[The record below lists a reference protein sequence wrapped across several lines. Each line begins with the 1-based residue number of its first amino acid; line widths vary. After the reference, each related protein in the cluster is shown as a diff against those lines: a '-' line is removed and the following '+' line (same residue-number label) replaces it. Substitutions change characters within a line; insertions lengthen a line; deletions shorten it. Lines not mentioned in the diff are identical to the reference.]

1 MTFGFTLVLFCPQDV
16 FLKEFDMSTVFS
28 PSPASV
34 GLDGTAARSGTYRV
48 RRRFDGSRGL
58 ATMLLAAAVAALVVL
73 ADQMIGSWADG
84 HLFLGWV
91 ALWVVIFAGTAMF
104 AGTAR
109 RLAHTTL
116 RSLDSWSRSLAEARA
131 EARLWDLART
141 DPRLKAEL
149 LQARAREAELAE
161 TLSPSPAAANDF
173 SQALS
178 PIGLDSGVS
187 SPALL
192 RRHAQQEMRR
202 HADFL
207 PYL

>member
-1 MTFGFTLVLFCPQDV
+1 
-16 FLKEFDMSTVFS
+16 MSTVFS
-28 PSPASV
+28 PSPSSV
-34 GLDGTAARSGTYRV
+34 GMGPAAEKGAGRA
-48 RRRFDGSRGL
+48 RRFDGSRSL

-91 ALWVVIFAGTAMF
+91 ALWVVIFAGSALF

-109 RLAHTTL
+109 RAAQVTL

-149 LQARAREAELAE
+149 MQARAREAELAE
-161 TLSPSPAAANDF
+161 ALNPSPVVAKDDY
-173 SQALS
+173 SDALA
-178 PIGLDSGVS
+178 PMGLDTGFSA
-187 SPALL
+187 PL
-192 RRHAQQEMRR
+192 RRWAQMEVRR
-202 HADFL
+202 QTGYL

>member
-1 MTFGFTLVLFCPQDV
+1 
-16 FLKEFDMSTVFS
+16 MSTLLSSS
-28 PSPASV
+28 PVALGKSTT
-34 GLDGTAARSGTYRV
+34 GRGKAAA
-48 RRRFDGSRGL
+48 RRFDGSRSL

-73 ADQMIGSWADG
+73 ADQMIGTWADG

-91 ALWVVIFAGTAMF
+91 ALWVVIFAGSALF

-109 RLAHTTL
+109 RLAQATL

-149 LQARAREAELAE
+149 MQARAREADLAE
-161 TLSPSPAAANDF
+161 ELSPAPASDY
-173 SQALS
+173 SDALA
-178 PIGLDSGVS
+178 PLGLESGVAA
-187 SPALL
+187 PI
-192 RRHAQQEMRR
+192 RRWAQVEVRR
-202 HADFL
+202 QMGYL

>member
-1 MTFGFTLVLFCPQDV
+1 
-16 FLKEFDMSTVFS
+16 MSTVFS

-34 GLDGTAARSGTYRV
+34 GITPTSTAADQGTYRV
-48 RRRFDGSRGL
+48 GPRFDGSRSL
-58 ATMLLAAAVAALVVL
+58 AAMLLAAAVAALVVL
-73 ADQMIGSWADG
+73 ADQMISTWADG

-91 ALWVVIFAGTAMF
+91 TLWVVVFAGSVLF

-109 RLAHTTL
+109 RMAQAAV
-116 RSLDSWSRSLAEARA
+116 RSLDSWSKSMAEARA

-149 LQARAREAELAE
+149 MQARAREAD
-161 TLSPSPAAANDF
+161 AADTVATPVVAKDDF
-173 SQALS
+173 SDALA
-178 PIGLDSGVS
+178 PMGLDSGIR

-192 RRHAQQEMRR
+192 RRWAQTEMRR
-202 HADFL
+202 HAGYL

>member
-1 MTFGFTLVLFCPQDV
+1 
-16 FLKEFDMSTVFS
+16 MSTVFS
-28 PSPASV
+28 PTPSSA
-34 GLDGTAARSGTYRV
+34 GLGADRGTYRIP
-48 RRRFDGSRGL
+48 RRFDGSRSL
-58 ATMLLAAAVAALVVL
+58 AAMLLAAAVAALVVL
-73 ADQMIGSWADG
+73 ADQMISTWADG

-91 ALWVVIFAGTAMF
+91 ALWVVIFAGSVLF

-109 RLAHTTL
+109 RLAHGTL
-116 RSLDSWSRSLAEARA
+116 RALDSWSRSLAEARA

-149 LQARAREAELAE
+149 MLARARETDLAE
-161 TLSPSPAAANDF
+161 EQVTPVAASNDF

-178 PIGLDSGVS
+178 PIGLDAGIS

-192 RRHAQQEMRR
+192 RRWAQLEMRR
-202 HADFL
+202 HAGYL

>member
-1 MTFGFTLVLFCPQDV
+1 
-16 FLKEFDMSTVFS
+16 MSTVFS
-28 PSPASV
+28 PAPASV
-34 GLDGTAARSGTYRV
+34 GVDPSATVQGARRA
-48 RRRFDGSRGL
+48 RRFDGARGL

-73 ADQMIGSWADG
+73 ADQMIGTWADG

-91 ALWVVIFAGTAMF
+91 ALWVVIFAGSALF

-109 RLAHTTL
+109 RVAQATL

-149 LQARAREAELAE
+149 MQARAREAELAE
-161 TLSPSPAAANDF
+161 ALNPAPAADDY
-173 SQALS
+173 SEALA
-178 PIGLDSGVS
+178 PIGLDTGFAA
-187 SPALL
+187 PL
-192 RRHAQQEMRR
+192 RRWAQGEVRR
-202 HADFL
+202 QTGYL

>member
-1 MTFGFTLVLFCPQDV
+1 
-16 FLKEFDMSTVFS
+16 MSTVFS
-28 PSPASV
+28 PSPSSVSADSASN
-34 GLDGTAARSGTYRV
+34 GSGRYRV
-48 RRRFDGSRGL
+48 RRRFDGARGL

-91 ALWVVIFAGTAMF
+91 TLWVVIFAGSALF
-104 AGTAR
+104 AGSAR
-109 RLAHTTL
+109 RIARATL

-149 LQARAREAELAE
+149 MQARAREAALVQDLNAV
-161 TLSPSPAAANDF
+161 PAATNDF
-173 SQALS
+173 DQALA
-178 PIGLDSGVS
+178 PLGIDAGFS
-187 SPALL
+187 SPL
-192 RRHAQQEMRR
+192 RQWARKEVRR
-202 HADFL
+202 QTGYL

>member
-1 MTFGFTLVLFCPQDV
+1 
-16 FLKEFDMSTVFS
+16 MSTVFS
-28 PSPASV
+28 PSSAPV
-34 GLDGTAARSGTYRV
+34 GMGTAADRGIGRTS
-48 RRRFDGSRGL
+48 RFDGSRSL

-73 ADQMIGSWADG
+73 ADQMIGAWADG

-91 ALWVVIFAGTAMF
+91 ALWVVIFAGSALF

-109 RLAHTTL
+109 RAAKATL

-149 LQARAREAELAE
+149 MQARAREAELAE
-161 TLSPSPAAANDF
+161 ELNPSPVAAKNDYAD
-173 SQALS
+173 ALA
-178 PIGLDSGVS
+178 PMGLDTGFSA
-187 SPALL
+187 PL
-192 RRHAQQEMRR
+192 RRWAQMEVRR
-202 HADFL
+202 QTGYL

>member
-1 MTFGFTLVLFCPQDV
+1 
-16 FLKEFDMSTVFS
+16 MSTVFS
-28 PSPASV
+28 PSSAPV
-34 GLDGTAARSGTYRV
+34 GMGAAADRGIGRTS
-48 RRRFDGSRGL
+48 RFDGSRSL

-91 ALWVVIFAGTAMF
+91 ALWVVIFAGSALF

-109 RLAHTTL
+109 RAAKATL

-149 LQARAREAELAE
+149 MQARAREAELAE
-161 TLSPSPAAANDF
+161 ELNPSPVAAKNDYAD
-173 SQALS
+173 ALA
-178 PIGLDSGVS
+178 PMGLDTGFSA
-187 SPALL
+187 PL
-192 RRHAQQEMRR
+192 RRWAQMEVRR
-202 HADFL
+202 QTGYL

>member
-1 MTFGFTLVLFCPQDV
+1 
-16 FLKEFDMSTVFS
+16 MSTVFS
-28 PSPASV
+28 PSPSSV
-34 GLDGTAARSGTYRV
+34 GMGPAADKGAGRA
-48 RRRFDGSRGL
+48 RRFDGSRSL

-91 ALWVVIFAGTAMF
+91 ALWVVIFAGSALF

-109 RLAHTTL
+109 RAAQVTL

-149 LQARAREAELAE
+149 MQARAREAELAE
-161 TLSPSPAAANDF
+161 ALNPSPAVAQNDY
-173 SQALS
+173 SDALA
-178 PIGLDSGVS
+178 PLGLESGFS
-187 SPALL
+187 SPL
-192 RRHAQQEMRR
+192 RRWARMEVRR
-202 HADFL
+202 QTGYL

>member
-1 MTFGFTLVLFCPQDV
+1 
-16 FLKEFDMSTVFS
+16 MSTVFS
-28 PSPASV
+28 PSSASV
-34 GLDGTAARSGTYRV
+34 GMGTAADRGIGRTH
-48 RRRFDGSRGL
+48 RFDGSRSL

-91 ALWVVIFAGTAMF
+91 ALWVVIFAGSALF

-109 RLAHTTL
+109 RAAQVTL

-149 LQARAREAELAE
+149 MQARAREAELAE
-161 TLSPSPAAANDF
+161 ELNPSPVAAKNDYAD
-173 SQALS
+173 ALA
-178 PIGLDSGVS
+178 PMGLDTGFSA
-187 SPALL
+187 PL
-192 RRHAQQEMRR
+192 RRWAQMEVRR
-202 HADFL
+202 QTGYL

>member
-1 MTFGFTLVLFCPQDV
+1 
-16 FLKEFDMSTVFS
+16 MSTVFS
-28 PSPASV
+28 PSSASV
-34 GLDGTAARSGTYRV
+34 GMGTAADRGIGRTH
-48 RRRFDGSRGL
+48 RFDGSRSL

-91 ALWVVIFAGTAMF
+91 ALWVVIFAGSALF

-109 RLAHTTL
+109 RAAQVTL

-149 LQARAREAELAE
+149 MQARAREAELAE
-161 TLSPSPAAANDF
+161 ALNPSPVVAKNDYAD
-173 SQALS
+173 ALA
-178 PIGLDSGVS
+178 PMGLDTGFSA
-187 SPALL
+187 PL
-192 RRHAQQEMRR
+192 RRWAQMEVRR
-202 HADFL
+202 QTGYL